1 MKIKKESLILV
12 FILVISLAIRIFLFI
27 NEVFIVTDAVY
38 YSHLGKNLI
47 ETGRYAYGENFNLG
61 IFLPP
66 GYPVLIGLTNLF
78 VDDLFSSSKL
88 VSLIASMITVFLF
101 YLIGKE
107 IYNVEAGLFAAFAYG
122 THPLILRLSVFGN
135 SEASFLC
142 LLFLSIYIFIALV
155 RRGGFLLYAL
165 FGILGGMSY
174 LVRPEGLV
182 LLILPLLHL
191 AGLFG
196 GRPRINKAYVMNTC
210 FMVLVFGL
218 VISPYVL
225 FLKNSTG
232 KFTLTGK
239 SKINLILAQKGGDR
253 DFDQLVSAPGN
264 PYDRIAFSLNE
275 SKTQVKGFD
284 TNVEFSAIDY
294 VLKDPFSLISR
305 YQRNILRG
313 IAIIFKL
320 IVPILI
326 PLFFTFFY
334 KDLFRNRLRLIFLI
348 MPLLYFSVFCI
359 FYIVERHMTLI
370 FSFLILFSSI
380 GFVISDRA
388 FAGLLDFYGIS
399 RDGVITSFLTRNI
412 KYIIVAVLLVSAAS
426 YLKFSNIGHNPIPV
440 EHLRTASYLKDTL
453 SPGYEELNIMARKP
467 YVSFYSGSRFTMLPY
482 AGGADVIAFAK
493 LYDVDYIV
501 VDERFLGRWDFYDEL
516 LHMEKYPDD
525 VKLVYEDDSG
535 KLIKLYKVEKFGD
548 EAVDGGI
555 VPDHIAP
562 EPGVVHRK
570 PS

>member
-1 MKIKKESLILV
+1 MKIKKESLILI
-12 FILVISLAIRIFLFI
+12 FILLISLVIRIFLFI
-27 NEVFIVTDAVY
+27 NETFIVTDAVY

-47 ETGRYAYGENFNLG
+47 ETGRYVYGENFNMG

-78 VDDLFSSSKL
+78 FNDLFFSSKL

-101 YLIGKE
+101 YLIGKD
-107 IYNVEAGLFAAFAYG
+107 IYNGEAGLFAAFAYG

-142 LLFLSIYIFIALV
+142 LLFLSIYIFIVMV
-155 RRGGFLLYAL
+155 RRGGLFLYTL

-174 LVRPEGLV
+174 LVRPEGMV
-182 LLILPLLHL
+182 LLVLPLLHA

-196 GRPRINKAYVMNTC
+196 ERPRINKAYVVNIC
-210 FMVLVFGL
+210 FMVLIFSL
-218 VISPYVL
+218 TISPYVL

-232 KFTLTGK
+232 NFRLTGK
-239 SKINLILAQKGGDR
+239 SKINLIVAQKGGDR

-275 SKTQVKGFD
+275 AKNQVKGFD
-284 TNVEFSAIDY
+284 TNVEFSTINFI
-294 VLKDPFSLISR
+294 LKDPVGLLSR

-320 IVPILI
+320 LIPIML

-334 KDLFRNRLRLIFLI
+334 KDLFRNRLRLIFLV
-348 MPLLYFSVFCI
+348 MPILYFSVYCV

-380 GFVISDRA
+380 GFTVSGTA
-388 FAGLLDFYGIS
+388 LSGLLDFYGI
-399 RDGVITSFLTRNI
+399 RKDGIITSSLLKNI
-412 KYIIVAVLLVSAAS
+412 KYIIIAVLLVTALS

-440 EHLRTASYLKDTL
+440 EHIRAASFLKETLR
-453 SPGYEELNIMARKP
+453 PGYEELNIMARKP
-467 YVSFYSGSRFTMLPY
+467 YVSFYSDSRFTMLPY
-482 AGGADVIAFAK
+482 AGSADVVDFAK
-493 LYDVDYIV
+493 LYNVDYIV

-516 LHMEKYPDD
+516 LHMEEYSDD
-525 VKLVYEDDSG
+525 VRLVYEDESG
-535 KLIKLYKVEKFGD
+535 KLIRLYRVEKF
-548 EAVDGGI
+548 
-555 VPDHIAP
+555 
-562 EPGVVHRK
+562 
-570 PS
+570 